1 MLILQVYSHLQKLL
15 GVNHEVGS
23 RFSCSLIHRLDLP
36 PDASSMELS
45 RRVECNSKLVVAL
58 SVNDEFFVP
67 VLDRRSGINLIHNV
81 NSGFFTSILERGD
94 EMICVASIRIN
105 GTQLPEMPFIGT
117 HHIYRRQMMCRRLL
131 SAIESVLSSLHI
143 EKLIIHA
150 IAEHMHTWIDVF
162 GFKPLEETHR
172 QEMRSINMLVF
183 PGTDMLQKPLIPEK
197 GSSLHKIRMELE
209 LESNILKPDRSE
221 SSSPDVKE
229 SIQIIAPSDSGS
241 QDASDATL
249 SISYVKVD
257 IPKKRCVWGGNET
270 TNGIADA
277 DSKGEGFAPQNGNVM
292 PSTKTGGAYSI
303 PASRGSAGVGF
314 DVVQYGLA
322 STPTMFNSTLTTN
335 EDFLCPVDGA
345 IMITSSHLP
354 YNRNAFKFFTNEGVL
369 GKPDIK
375 DILKRAA
382 NIYNG
387 FTPKS
392 LEEAERKV

>member
-45 RRVECNSKLVVAL
+45 RRVECNSKLAVAL

-117 HHIYRRQMMCRRLL
+117 HHIYRCQMMCRRLL
-131 SAIESVLSSLHI
+131 STIKS
-143 EKLIIHA
+143 
-150 IAEHMHTWIDVF
+150 
-162 GFKPLEETHR
+162 
-172 QEMRSINMLVF
+172 
-183 PGTDMLQKPLIPEK
+183 KPLIPEK

-229 SIQIIAPSDSGS
+229 SMQIIAPSDSGS

-257 IPKKRCVWGGNET
+257 IP
-270 TNGIADA
+270 
-277 DSKGEGFAPQNGNVM
+277 F
-292 PSTKTGGAYSI
+292 
-303 PASRGSAGVGF
+303 
-314 DVVQYGLA
+314 
-322 STPTMFNSTLTTN
+322 
-335 EDFLCPVDGA
+335 PV
-345 IMITSSHLP
+345 P
-354 YNRNAFKFFTNEGVL
+354 
-369 GKPDIK
+369 
-375 DILKRAA
+375 
-382 NIYNG
+382 
-387 FTPKS
+387 
-392 LEEAERKV
+392 ERKPNVISDSDV